1 MFNRICNH
9 KPLPWGG
16 VGVGFCLCLCLTL
29 LLSSCGLYNKYER
42 PEVNTQGLVRDIVN
56 DGDTLQVNSD
66 ENFGNLPW
74 REVFTDP
81 QLQALIEKALE
92 NNTDL
97 RNAALNVK
105 MMEDMLKV
113 AKLAFL
119 PSVAFAPSGTI
130 ARVQM
135 DGASTS
141 KTYQLPISAS
151 WNVDLFGNI
160 LSQKRS
166 AQMKLLATKDY
177 QVVVKTNII
186 CGVAN
191 LYYTLM
197 MLDEQLAIVTDMQ
210 GLVKETWDMMQLQNQ
225 LGMARSTSVQSAEAN
240 YYSVQAQAV
249 DLKRQIREMEN
260 SMSLLLNEPGH
271 QIPRS
276 TLASQSLPTNF
287 SAGVGIQLL
296 SNRADVHAAEM
307 QLAQCFYDVETARSR
322 FYPNI
327 NVSGTAMFTNSLGQA
342 IVNPGKW
349 LLSAVGSLTQPIFQH
364 GQIVAGLKVAKAQQ
378 EQAYN
383 TWQNTILK
391 AGNEV
396 SNALLLYN
404 SSNEKSQLEEKQIA
418 VLRQNVE
425 DTQLLY
431 KSKGSSYLEVI
442 QAESSLLNARISKV
456 QDDFSKM
463 QAVVNLYQALG
474 GGSK

>member
-1 MFNRICNH
+1 MNIATIVKSIL

-16 VGVGFCLCLCLTL
+16 VGVGLL

-42 PEVNTQGLVRDIVN
+42 PDVNTTGLIRDIII
-56 DGDTLQVNSD
+56 DTDTLQVNGD
-66 ENFGNLPW
+66 ENFGDLPW

-81 QLQALIEKALE
+81 QLQGLIEKALE

-113 AKLAFL
+113 AKLAYI
-119 PSVAFAPSGTI
+119 PGVALAPSGTI
-130 ARVQM
+130 SRVQM

-141 KTYQLPISAS
+141 KTYTLPVSAS

-166 AQMKLLATKDY
+166 AQMQLLATKDY
-177 QVVVKTNII
+177 QVAVKTNII
-186 CGVAN
+186 CGIAN

-197 MLDEQLAIVTDMQ
+197 MLDEQLAIVTDMEA
-210 GLVKETWDMMQLQNQ
+210 LVKETWDMMKLQMD
-225 LGMARSTSVQSAEAN
+225 LGRARSTSVQSAEAS
-240 YYSVQAQAV
+240 YYSVQAQAI

-260 SMSLLLNEPGH
+260 SMSLLLNEAGH
-271 QIPRS
+271 KIERGKFYN
-276 TLASQSLPTNF
+276 QSLPQKF
-287 SAGVGIQLL
+287 STGVGIQLL

-307 QLAQCFYDVETARSR
+307 ALAQCFYDVETARSK

-327 NVSGTAMFTNSLGQA
+327 TITGTAAFTNNLGT
-342 IVNPGKW
+342 IINPGKW

-364 GQIVAGLKVAKAQQ
+364 GAIVAGLRVAKAKQ
-378 EQAYN
+378 EQAFN
-383 TWQNTILK
+383 TWQNAILK

-404 SSNEKSQLEEKQIA
+404 SSEEKSQLEGKQVE
-418 VLRQNVE
+418 VLTKNVN
-425 DTQLLY
+425 DTKQLY
-431 KSKGSSYLEVI
+431 TSKGSTYLEVI
-442 QAESSLLNARISKV
+442 QAETSLLNARISKV
-456 QDDFSKM
+456 SDDFSKM

-474 GGSK
+474 GGGK